1 MEFRKTK
8 KSDIKDVMKII
19 KQAQKYFKEQE
30 IDQWQNNYPNEDIIN
45 IDIEND
51 ESYVLLKDNEIIATT
66 VISFNREKNYETIV
80 DGKWLTDG
88 EYEAIHRIAVT
99 DKLKGYGISNKMI
112 AYAESLCRN
121 RKIKSI
127 KVDTHRD
134 NLSMQALLKKN
145 NFKYCGIIFLEDG
158 AERIAFEKVLG

>member
-19 KQAQKYFKEQE
+19 KQAQKYFKEQG

-66 VISFNREKNYETIV
+66 VIS
-80 DGKWLTDG
+80 
-88 EYEAIHRIAVT
+88 
-99 DKLKGYGISNKMI
+99 
-112 AYAESLCRN
+112 
-121 RKIKSI
+121 
-127 KVDTHRD
+127 
-134 NLSMQALLKKN
+134 
-145 NFKYCGIIFLEDG
+145 
-158 AERIAFEKVLG
+158 